1 MWSHSAPRA
10 DQEPNGKAEPL
21 VRLCFSC
28 DIRYSARNAFGGLP
42 AASRALFFSNTMNR
56 DYPLDRVRNFGII
69 AHIDAGKTT
78 TSERVLFY
86 TGAQHK
92 IGEVHEGETT
102 TDWMEQERER
112 GITITAAAI
121 TCFWNKTTEDKN
133 DASKKHRFNII
144 DTPGHIDF
152 TAEVKRS
159 MRVLDG
165 AIVVFDGVAGVEPQS
180 ETNWRYADEAKVP
193 RVCFINKLDRT
204 GASFEDSYKS
214 ILDRLSTK
222 AIRMQIPIGL
232 ESNFEGVVDLLTMK
246 AFRFEG
252 NMGEIVIEG
261 EIPADL
267 LEEAKTRRAELI
279 ERIVEQDDAAMSAY
293 LEGKEPSID
302 ELKKILRKA
311 VIANEVF
318 PVYTGSA
325 LKNKG
330 VQLVLDAVVD
340 YLPSPLELPPAT
352 GINPKTGEAVVR
364 HASDDE
370 PFCALAFKLQSDPFV
385 GALTFF
391 RVYSGTISAGS
402 YVYNS
407 TTGSK
412 ERVGRI
418 VRLQADKREEV
429 EKVFAGEIAAAV
441 GLKDTKTSHT
451 LCDEA
456 NPIVL
461 EQIKFPEPVVSLRVE
476 PKTKADQEK
485 MSIAL
490 RKLSDEDPTFRVSSD
505 EETGE
510 TIISG
515 MGELHLEILV
525 DRMKREFNVVADTG
539 KPQVAYRETIQ
550 GSSEA
555 EGKYIK
561 QTGGR
566 GQYGHVRIRMKKL
579 EPIDPEAK
587 IPKNV
592 TREDHFEFINNIK
605 GGVVPQEYIPAV
617 EKGIREAMDR
627 GFLAGFQ
634 MVDISVELYDGSY
647 HDVDSSEIAFKIAAS
662 MAFQEAAGKAKAVL
676 LEPIMK
682 VEVNVPEQFMG
693 DITGSLSGKRG
704 QIEGMEDRGN
714 NKVIKAKVPLSEMFG
729 YTTTLR
735 SMTEGRGS
743 MTMEFDHYDVVPKNV
758 ADEIIASRK

>member
-1 MWSHSAPRA
+1 
-10 DQEPNGKAEPL
+10 
-21 VRLCFSC
+21 
-28 DIRYSARNAFGGLP
+28 
-42 AASRALFFSNTMNR
+42 MNR
-56 DYPLDRVRNFGII
+56 DYPLEKVRNFGII

-78 TSERVLFY
+78 VSERILFY
-86 TGAQHK
+86 TGSQHK

-121 TCFWNKTTEDKN
+121 TCFWTKTSEKDKK
-133 DASKKHRFNII
+133 DTTKKFRFNII

-193 RVCFINKLDRT
+193 RICFINKLDRI
-204 GASFEDSYKS
+204 GASFESSYAS
-214 ILDRLSTK
+214 ILDRLSPK
-222 AIRMQIPIGL
+222 AIRMQIPIG
-232 ESNFEGVVDLLTMK
+232 EEAAHEGCIDLLTMK
-246 AFRFEG
+246 AYTFTG
-252 NMGEIVIEG
+252 NMGEEVVEG
-261 EIPADL
+261 EVPANL
-267 LEEAKTRRAELI
+267 LEDAKKYRGELI
-279 ERIVEQDDAAMSAY
+279 ERIVEQDDAAMGAY
-293 LEGKEPSID
+293 LEGKEPSLD
-302 ELKKILRKA
+302 ELKALLRKA
-311 VIANEVF
+311 VINNEVF

-330 VQLVLDAVVD
+330 AQLVLDAVVD
-340 YLPSPLELPPAT
+340 YLPSPLDLPPAT
-352 GINPKTGEAVVR
+352 GTNPNTGEPIER

-370 PFCALAFKLQSDPFV
+370 PFCALAFKLQTDPFV

-391 RVYSGTISAGS
+391 RVYSGTLAAGS

-412 ERVGRI
+412 ERISRI

-429 EKVFAGEIAAAV
+429 AQVFTGEIAAAV

-461 EQIKFPEPVVSLRVE
+461 EEIKFPEPVVSLRIE

-485 MSIAL
+485 MGVAL
-490 RKLSDEDPTFRVSSD
+490 RKLSDEDPTFRIKTD
-505 EETGE
+505 EETNE

-525 DRMKREFNVVADTG
+525 DRMKREFNVVADVG
-539 KPQVAYRETIQ
+539 KPQVAYRETIL
-550 GSSEA
+550 GSAEA

-566 GQYGHVRIRMKKL
+566 GQYGHVKIRMKKM
-579 EPIDPEAK
+579 EPVDPEKKVA
-587 IPKNV
+587 KNV

-605 GGVVPQEYIPAV
+605 GGVVPQEFIAPV
-617 EKGIREAMDR
+617 EKGLREAMAR
-627 GFLAGFQ
+627 GFLAGFP
-634 MVDISVELYDGSY
+634 MVDISVDLYDGSY

-662 MAFQEAAGKAKAVL
+662 MAFQEAAGKAKAVI
-676 LEPIMK
+676 LEPIMR
-682 VEVNVPEQFMG
+682 VEVIVPEQFMG
-693 DITGSLSGKRG
+693 DITGNISGKRG
-704 QIEGMEDRGN
+704 QIEGMEERGL
-714 NKVIKAKVPLSEMFG
+714 NKVVKAKVPLSEMFG

-743 MTMEFDHYDVVPKNV
+743 MTMEFDHYDTVPANIA
-758 ADEIIASRK
+758 ADIIASRK